1 MTKPSQK
8 SDLRAAVLARRDA
21 IPELHRRTRSEAISR
36 RVQALPEFTAARVV
50 MAYMS
55 MGSEFDTQ
63 TLVEAVLQ
71 RGARLVLP
79 RVDKA
84 TKMLALYAV
93 RDLQH
98 DLKSG
103 IWGIREPDPA
113 RCDIVKLSEVDFILM
128 PGAVFDLERRR
139 LGYGGGF
146 YDKLLSL
153 PERRALTVAVA
164 FDEQLVPLVPTEP
177 HDIPVDILVSDHA
190 LQR

>member
-8 SDLRAAVLARRDA
+8 SDLRAAVLTRRDA
-21 IPELHRRTRSEAISR
+21 IPEDQRRARSLAISQK
-36 RVQALPEFTAARVV
+36 VLTLPEFAAARVV

-55 MGSEFDTQ
+55 MGSEFDTRP
-63 TLVEAVLQ
+63 LVEAVLQ
-71 RGARLVLP
+71 RGAQLVLP
-79 RVDKA
+79 RVDKT

-93 RDLQH
+93 RDLQR

-113 RCDIVKLSEVDFILM
+113 RCDTVPLAQVDFILM
-128 PGAVFDLERRR
+128 PGAVFDRQRQR

-164 FDEQLVPLVPTEP
+164 FDEQVVAQVPTEP
-177 HDIPVDILVSDHA
+177 HDIPVDILVSDHD

>member
-21 IPELHRRTRSEAISR
+21 IPEPQRRARSEAISR
-36 RVQALPEFTAARVV
+36 KVQALPEFSAAKVV

-63 TLVEAVLQ
+63 LLVQAVLQ

-79 RVDKA
+79 RVDKT
-84 TKMLALYAV
+84 TKMLALHAV

-113 RCDIVKLSEVDFILM
+113 RCDTVALSEVDFILM
-128 PGAVFDLERRR
+128 PGAVFDRERRR

-146 YDKLLSL
+146 YDKMLAL

-164 FDEQLVPLVPTEP
+164 FDEQVVPSVPTEP
-177 HDIPVDILVSDHA
+177 HDVPVDILVSDHD
-190 LQR
+190 LRR